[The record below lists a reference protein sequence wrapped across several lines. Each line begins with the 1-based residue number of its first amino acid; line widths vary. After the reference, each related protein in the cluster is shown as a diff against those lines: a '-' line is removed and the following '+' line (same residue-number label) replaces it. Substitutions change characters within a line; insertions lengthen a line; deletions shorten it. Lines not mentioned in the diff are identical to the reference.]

1 MMSLKQLPS
10 SKAKSCTA
18 DIAAMSM
25 AIALGMQRMS
35 SNATV
40 YAALPSDMTQLHEV
54 HR

>member
-1 MMSLKQLPS
+1 MMSLKQFPS

-25 AIALGMQRMS
+25 VIALGMQKVS
-35 SNATV
+35 SNAPV
-40 YAALPSDMTQLHEV
+40 HAAAPSDMTQLHGA